1 MMNYK
6 LFHRVTGEPLG
17 AARGADN
24 LEDLISDLY
33 DQDDIC
39 WEDIKVVLSG
49 WS

>member
-1 MMNYK
+1 MDYK
-6 LFHRVTGEPLG
+6 LFHKTTGEPLG
-17 AARGADN
+17 AARGADS

-33 DQDDIC
+33 TEDDIH